1 MLWLDLVWFLSA
13 HFSSCLGPSEEQPCP
28 PAHQLL
34 PHPRLCIINELES
47 KRSCLRATFS
57 SWCPRGRLVSA
68 SSQLPLLSAGRFD
81 KLVYVGINE
90 DRESQLQVLSAVT
103 RK

>member
-1 MLWLDLVWFLSA
+1 MNLAAKGAAPGPPFSFCCTGLSTSGR
-13 HFSSCLGPSEEQPCP
+13 FVLTCS
-28 PAHQLL
+28 
-34 PHPRLCIINELES
+34 RLS
-47 KRSCLRATFS
+47 
-57 SWCPRGRLVSA
+57 
-68 SSQLPLLSAGRFD
+68 LLSADRFD

>member
-1 MLWLDLVWFLSA
+1 MAGLLWPVLS
-13 HFSSCLGPSEEQPCP
+13 C
-28 PAHQLL
+28 
-34 PHPRLCIINELES
+34 
-47 KRSCLRATFS
+47 
-57 SWCPRGRLVSA
+57 
-68 SSQLPLLSAGRFD
+68 LLSADRFD